1 MPSRTAPNVKQGKHG
16 CKTARAA
23 THVSVTKT
31 KHYGVG
37 MGHMNGLVGGEEE
50 DYSSNDDAKN
60 PEEGV
65 DAAVEGS
72 GVWIGFGRHGSEN

>member
-1 MPSRTAPNVKQGKHG
+1 MS
-16 CKTARAA
+16 
-23 THVSVTKT
+23 
-31 KHYGVG
+31 
-37 MGHMNGLVGGEEE
+37 GLVRGEEE

-72 GVWIGFGRHGSEN
+72 GVGIGFGRHGVKIKS